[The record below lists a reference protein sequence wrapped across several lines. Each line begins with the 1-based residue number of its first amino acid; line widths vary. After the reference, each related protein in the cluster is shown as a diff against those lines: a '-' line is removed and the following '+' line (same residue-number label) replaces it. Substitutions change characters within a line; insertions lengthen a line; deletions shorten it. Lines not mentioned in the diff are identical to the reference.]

1 MAQSN
6 SSWKV
11 GSWTTPTT
19 TVTTTPVPSEVSP
32 ESRSQISDSIT
43 GQFASFIQDSFP
55 TFIEFVKAYYQSQ
68 ELKGYCLDIINN
80 WADYYNLD
88 NYGNLVTETTTI
100 STVTT
105 SSTTVDVTSTR
116 DFPSEGLILIDDEI
130 IYYQSKGATLFNT
143 CSRGF
148 DAVKAIGEAGDFIF
162 SSTTPTEHVLG
173 SKVVNLNNL
182 FPLFML
188 GQFKELLLSTYP
200 KNFYSGLTEST
211 VIKRIKDFYASKGS
225 TRSFQFVLRTIFG
238 VESEVSYPR
247 DRIFKPSDAYYTS
260 REVIR
265 CVAITGD
272 PTELVGEVLYQE
284 ADANDPSINA
294 ARIYVKGVVE
304 VFTQTGSIFEV
315 DVDTNNALGT
325 FVTPYKSILA
335 ADLTGSLS
343 DDIITVDSTLGWPEK
358 NGRFRIE
365 DEIISYT
372 DKTVNQFLGCNRAR
386 ESTLNVAHDAG
397 QEVFAA
403 YKIYGK
409 SNVDGS
415 EIQLKVYGGTRG
427 VNISKG
433 GKYYLPQSKVT
444 TPLAPGFDSLD
455 PIWSSFVY
463 NVRRALRG
471 VTATLGTPDPNGAVR
486 VTVTTKEKHQLR
498 RDDKVRILNAEE
510 DIYNNQHDV
519 IGIVDNYIFE
529 FVLSSTPAAPILAGK
544 EFFIAREFA
553 YGSSDYS
560 YNAIVSKFIAD
571 TSNTYKSST
580 DCIVASTGIPSHK
593 IGPFAAAD
601 IDPGNQRYLKRIPL
615 QTSTK
620 STKTPTPIG
629 QVGIGANGV
638 PLFSYKGS
646 TTRKY
651 GGLKSIT
658 KNSGGDGYDIQN
670 PPTVEF
676 EPDYKLATNYASGI
690 VVKWGGKRYQSK
702 NVGQSS
708 NTLYP
713 THTSGNVTL
722 GTIEWTYLGLAAS
735 ATAEVDGRVIS
746 INVTNGGGG
755 YTSEPSVSIS
765 GGGASSSTQA
775 TAVAQIT
782 EGKVTGI
789 TVTNSGSGY
798 TQAAGL
804 PTIIITGG
812 NGAGATAT
820 AVVRGPLKD
829 ITITAAGSQYTYE
842 PVIKLI
848 SGSGAVAY
856 PSILNGKIESAIVT
870 FGGSGYFGAPDVVIT
885 GDGVGATAFAQVDL
899 SQNIVTGIVVTN
911 KGIGYTVGNTNISI
925 VYPGTGASFTTKL
938 TELTFNE
945 SATATE
951 VGQVSFN
958 ARKVTDQSSGAVME
972 GENSGI
978 YGGEYGYLY
987 NPKNLRYYLADNIE
1001 PDTDPNNPP
1010 WKELNPT
1017 KHSPIIGWAY
1027 DGHPIYGPYGYEDPE
1042 NQNPYNA
1049 YSQPGTSYRLKTSR
1063 DALLS
1068 GLADPMGTFIEDY
1081 EYVEGLGGLDQY
1093 NGRFCVTPEF
1103 PDGVY
1108 AYFCTIDGISGN
1120 PKFPYFVGPNF
1131 YSEADEVNWDGN
1143 GLQKNFTE
1151 DSIRYKAP
1159 YIGTDNITTKRK
1171 QLDNK
1176 VDFVLA
1182 LEDTTTLITLETGE
1196 ILQYVEDGIG
1206 YFSYYPVIRGGIAES
1221 LTVSSTNQY
1230 SSANIDQYL
1239 VEGGGTG
1246 YKVNDRLLFDNSTS
1260 GGEGVSAAI
1269 SAVTGTT
1276 VSSLNYAVDD
1286 DDVVTATLTTS
1297 DKHYLV
1303 GDDQLTITIADN
1315 SSTRSLNTKIIN
1327 NKYHFEYF
1335 DLVSMKLIGP
1345 WTNSTA
1351 YAKNDLVYVANRVYK
1366 AAAAGTSDSGAGNAP
1381 THLSGTASD
1390 GTLSWTYVRT
1400 RTDGNLVQGGWSSI
1414 TGGSGY
1420 ENGTYTDVPLTTN
1433 NSGRNAK
1440 ATIVISGG
1448 AITTVTITE
1457 FGTAYNVGDTIS
1469 ASDQNLGNGGGSSFS
1484 ITLTETLREAVCHT
1498 SLAHQVAIGDTVNIS
1513 GVSPSTYD
1521 KTDYEVIR
1529 TETLRRF
1536 TVKRNHGSTAAA
1548 TVTSADVYVQE
1559 PKLELIDGH
1568 SYTFDTSDAS
1578 NVGKTL
1584 AFTLDPANTDIFTYK
1599 NISAE
1604 TSNAQTGQQ
1613 TSITILMTDLPGI
1626 FYYFDIQGTIAGS
1639 YLTVMNEPL
1648 SGTNIVKDVT
1658 DLNFTYI
1665 VGKEPESGYTSGINY
1680 VTTSIYPT
1688 GGIGK
1693 ISIGDSGRNYS
1704 SLPKL
1709 TGSTRSGSGATAVA
1723 TISGSVSGVTIANMG
1738 SGYNPAGAPVAYV
1751 TLPDFVDL
1759 TLTEV
1764 LGSGSFAKDEIV
1776 ISEPVLGAQTA
1787 RGKVINWDPTTS
1799 ILRIQPLRNN
1809 LKDGAGNFSAAT
1821 RGWIMYTPWAS
1832 NNARGKVYSSDAEA
1846 KVTTVGGIH
1855 ANVQAVIPSSGP
1867 NVGKLESVS
1876 IIAAGS
1882 NYRAAPTI
1890 DLDDPTYGLVN
1901 TVSITTQSSTNYT
1914 TGTYTGVAQKSVA
1927 PTGGTNVEFT
1937 VIVNGAGTI
1946 ESITVTDGG
1955 STYALGDVITIS
1967 GASMGGTDVT
1977 HDATVTVDK
1986 LTHLDPA
1993 ITNCV
1998 LNASIDAITVTN
2010 TGSGYLSA
2018 PNVDVSGG
2026 SGINAKFNSSI
2037 VNEGVSS
2044 INIEDGGTLYQ
2055 NAPVVNITQKTGKG
2069 ASLLLKSSDLGKILK
2084 IGGDNITF
2092 NYSHDRTLKPELNTT
2107 YNLQLT
2113 RTQVIDYLD
2122 VTNGGQNFVSQPTIV
2137 LTGGS
2142 GSLYQLEAIVENE
2155 VIQSVEVRNG
2165 GRGFLSAPVVNA
2177 RVTHN
2182 WVALMSNSTL
2192 NFPYNTK
2199 MPTGTAVTLNEVVG
2213 TFPAPLAINTTYYVV
2228 AANGSNGL
2236 ANNQVKL
2243 ATSEANAIAN
2253 TPTTITFTSAPVG
2266 DANGLTTFTLDTTDL
2281 GDVITAY
2288 MRPATFL
2295 VGERVYQG
2303 ASTASY
2309 TAFGYVKNWDPAG
2322 RVVSVE
2328 ISEGEFK
2335 VGEPIFG
2342 EESSSFGSIHAF
2354 DRADAVFEVSPISIS
2369 SSQWE
2374 RTTGFLDINE
2384 QRLYDSNRF
2393 QEFSYEISSPINIR
2407 DWKNPLKFAAHP
2419 AGFKVVGTQ
2428 ILSQASKKSYRGK
2441 PTLDLLT
2448 TSSTDWWVPGSNSIS
2463 ATFNGLTYVTP
2474 KPSAKNTGKLAT
2486 INNFALGKPDYTAAV
2501 PTEVQ
2506 IFGRQLLDIQKI
2518 LTCVSYKVDDITSR
2532 DISFDGASSS
2542 VVDLSNNRITL
2553 TNHGLVENQ
2562 TVTFRGDIGG
2572 LTTGTVYYVDV
2583 IDANTISLKSSL
2595 GGSTVV
2601 LSSLS
2606 VGTHTFVS
2614 CNTDGIVANNGSFF
2628 NPTNVVYTP
2637 ADGNL
2642 VIHSAGH
2649 GLNTNNKISIADDAL
2664 TLTCLMDNNA
2674 TNHTYPRSTD
2684 PIGHGGKILDITATT
2699 NDTFTVNVG
2708 STAAINK
2715 FTVGIDGVNTQF
2727 TTRVDNTLITTK
2739 ISKTSVKSQFLVII
2753 DGIVQNPNNYTFAS
2767 DVITFSTAP
2776 KVGSSALVMYY
2787 DRASYTSSFQ
2797 LDQIG
2802 DELKTLDTGM
2812 SGSAAHTYVGGTAT
2826 NAVTVVSDSN
2836 TQKNVTNAT
2845 YTPATGLLELTIGS
2859 HSYTTS
2865 DTIQIADSSL
2875 KFTCAADNHAST
2887 HAYPRPSDEAF
2898 GATLAITAETATT
2911 ITVQV
2916 NTNLSPVRDTSDG
2929 LTAGT
2934 GYADGTYANIPL
2946 FNKIGTGVGATG
2958 DIVVV
2963 DGGVKNVVLNN
2974 PGNGYTDNDIL
2985 GISPIGKPLTNSYVP
3000 STASY
3005 TPSTGV
3011 LELTV
3016 GEHTLTAPT
3025 TTTVT
3030 DADYNPTTGI
3040 MTVTVVAHGLKAG
3053 DQVKFADGS
3062 LKLSC
3067 AFGGASG
3074 TAAQKD
3080 YPRNTDYASDR
3091 WLEVSNIT
3099 TNTFDVTVLDTI
3111 PSTNTDAHS
3120 FVSAVASGLS
3130 IATSTVKFSNNS
3142 LNFTCTQ
3149 GGGVHSYPRSSDP
3162 ISGKNVPVDAISST
3176 TFTVNALNGTAA
3188 TNTTTHT
3195 FDSLATY
3202 QYQPSY
3208 CDYDATTGIMEV
3220 WATAHGLSNGDF
3232 VQFAADGLTFK
3243 CSRDGYATNH
3253 TYPRSTD
3260 PAAGN
3265 WLNVFE
3271 VSTNNFKVNIGQAV
3285 EKAMT
3290 PTSATFNA
3298 STGALSMSVE
3308 NHGLTAATSHT
3319 ATGASFNTTTGIV
3332 TIEVNN
3338 HGFKAGDKVKLKDGA
3353 ITFSCT
3359 HGSGGQTAYPRST
3372 DPISGKWITIR
3383 AVNPDT
3389 FDIQCLD
3396 DTPCTNTTT
3405 HTFVSGLADG
3415 ILYATSFVSIDDDA
3429 LTFTCSMDDDFSRHS
3444 YPAAGDR
3451 SSKAVIG
3458 VESVTSDTFTVDV
3471 GASPEVAFTPTA
3483 ATYTATTGDLQLTIG
3498 SHSLEV
3504 GNSINIDV
3512 NSLMFRCDMENDGT
3526 LASGNL
3532 TSLGA
3537 TLHNY
3542 PRVTDPAAKTNQYI
3556 TATTG
3561 TTITVNVGTSPIVNY
3576 QPTGAALNLAN
3587 GDLDLTVGGHKFRG
3601 YDTFTPTDI
3610 AYDPATGVATLTI
3623 KGHTINK
3630 GDYVQIAKESLTF
3643 TCTAGAGNH
3652 SYPRVTDP
3660 AYRSWL
3666 QVLAVTNDTIQL
3678 NFYVAT
3684 GATGQ
3689 AHTFVSASDNCV
3701 QRKGD
3706 TIKLAD
3712 GGIVMSC
3719 DNGGVSNQ
3727 SYPRTDTISYTPTDA
3742 DYDPATGIMTVT
3754 HGGGAAAFVNGDQ
3767 VKFDDSAIV
3776 FTCTQGGGTH
3786 AYPRATDPA
3795 SGRWL
3800 TIWDADDTTFKVQVL
3815 DSIPSTN
3822 VTVHTFDSAVSNGL
3836 KKKKDWAYDRPIPI
3850 KSVGYTSHAV
3860 TAAVYVPSTG
3870 VLTSTVAGHG
3880 FSNGDY
3886 VKVNQGALKFTC
3898 NKDSN
3903 ATVKSY
3909 PTLEDP
3915 NYDEWM
3921 LVSNVTTDTFDINV
3935 GVAGPNGQHAHTF
3948 VPEGKLTP
3956 TVAAYD
3962 PLTGVFTITINNHG
3976 FIAGDEIKID
3986 DDTFRFTCNED
3997 FHTSFHNY
4005 PRSTDPISGQW
4016 VKIYN
4021 VTTNTF
4027 DIQVLNSVPS
4037 TNTTA
4042 HTFISAVSNS
4052 ITRATVK
4059 KQTGVITINTNNRDS
4074 AITHQYAHSFVS
4086 AGATAVIAGGN
4097 YTHTFI
4103 QATTNAIKSGG
4114 DHTHTFV
4121 NATPGSVKTGFA
4133 HQFVS
4138 ASANSVTRS
4147 LVQSGG
4153 YEYDKLADAG
4163 RLIRENLDFIATTA
4177 YGRMMATNSTF
4188 VVPSFVKCIR
4198 DTKLITEAV
4207 ANNIE
4212 FGGNDATYDAAKYYV
4227 GTVHLQGEEDQTV
4240 LVFNHARDIAR
4251 EVMRN
4256 ISVTTNHYTEGAQY
4270 KDLTITNDSGNAT
4283 YDTNDCT
4290 DVASAITTL
4299 TAIVTQAVGTTSGG
4313 AGNLTGI
4320 TRTSSSNPEFQVEV
4334 GTVAFDGTDKI
4345 FSAKVAGSNYALPA
4359 SDNFLI
4365 FLNSILQIKGSTEAY
4380 TYTGSTIS
4388 FTEAPTSGMDFYGF
4402 YFGKL
4407 QLLDTIAPFFDN
4419 ARKTFVMTL
4428 NSEPFSLQSDNSSVE
4443 PANNVMIFLNGV
4455 FQEPGVAYQ
4464 LNGSIIE
4471 FFEAP
4476 RAGSTCS
4483 LYIYVGSAEDIFI
4496 SNTFN
4501 SLDPNDRVMVKSEG
4515 EDRLLATVS
4524 SATSVDTYEYTGLR
4538 PTVANF
4544 ECTINNGKVDTVS
4557 ILDGGSNYEVPPILY
4572 FQGGSGTGASAE
4584 TVVQSGSGTVTS
4596 IVNLNGGAGYLTPP
4610 TVFAVHPVHIER
4622 KSRDRIISNTL
4633 ALANTYLASSISA
4646 VDTTLTCKNIY
4657 FDVSQNIGFPD
4668 EGEVLIPYY
4677 NPATDSSG
4685 NVIGWTCE
4693 RILYG
4698 SKNTSANTLTVAT
4711 GGRGYGGTTAFAISI
4726 QTGTYSSS
4734 GTVSTITTSAA
4745 HNLTTGMSIYLD
4757 HTSGDGFDGAYKV
4770 TVTAVDTFTVEYPF
4784 SRTTSG
4790 NVSLLPEVRLRSL

>member
-19 TVTTTPVPSEVSP
+19 TVSAPPVPSEVSP
-32 ESRSQISDSIT
+32 ESRSKLSDSIT
-43 GQFASFIQDSFP
+43 GQFASFIQESYP
-55 TFIEFVKAYYQSQ
+55 TFIEFVRAYYKSQ
-68 ELKGYCLDIINN
+68 ELKGYCFDIINN

-100 STVTT
+100 STVSS

-116 DFPSEGLILIDDEI
+116 DFPDEGLILIDDEI
-130 IYYQSKGATLFNT
+130 IYYRSKGATLFNS
-143 CSRGF
+143 CARGF
-148 DAVKAIGEAGDFIF
+148 DATKSLGQVGEYVFANTEPAEHAIG
-162 SSTTPTEHVLG
+162 ST
-173 SKVVNLNNL
+173 VVNLNNL

-200 KNFYSGLTEST
+200 KNFYSGITEST
-211 VIKRIKDFYASKGS
+211 VIKRIKDFYSSKGS

-238 VESEVSYPR
+238 VDSEVSYPR

-265 CVAITGD
+265 CVPVKGD
-272 PTELVGEVLYQE
+272 PSALVGQVLYQE
-284 ADANDPSINA
+284 ADTTDPNISA

-304 VFTQTGSIFEV
+304 VYTQTGTIYEI
-315 DVDTNNALGT
+315 DVDTNNSLGS
-325 FVTPYKSILA
+325 FVTPYKTVLA
-335 ADLTGSLS
+335 ADLSNSL
-343 DDIITVDSTLGWPEK
+343 DAKTVTVDSTLGWPET
-358 NGRFRIE
+358 NGRIRIE
-365 DEIISYT
+365 DELITYA
-372 DKTVNQFLGCNRAR
+372 DKTVNQFLNCTRAR
-386 ESTLNVAHDAG
+386 ENTANVAHDAG

-403 YKIYGK
+403 YKIYGY
-409 SNVDGS
+409 SNVDNS

-427 VNISKG
+427 VTLSDG

-455 PIWSSFVY
+455 PIWDSFLY

-471 VTATLGTPDPNGAVR
+471 ITATLGTPDANGNTR
-486 VTVTTKEKHQLR
+486 VTVTTKEKHKLR
-498 RDDKVRILNAEE
+498 RDDKVRILNAAE

-519 IGIVDNYIFE
+519 VGIVDEYIFE
-529 FVLSSTPAAPILAGK
+529 FILPSSPAAPIVAGK
-544 EFFIAREFA
+544 EFYIAREFA
-553 YGSSDYS
+553 YGTSVYPSI
-560 YNAIVSKFIAD
+560 NNIISKYTAD
-571 TSNTYKSST
+571 VSNTYKSST
-580 DCIVASTGIPSHK
+580 DVIVASTGIPSHP
-593 IGPFAAAD
+593 IGPFATSD
-601 IDPGNQRYLKRIPL
+601 LDPGNQRYLKRIPAK
-615 QTSTK
+615 TSTK
-620 STKTPTPIG
+620 STKTATPIG
-629 QVGIGANGV
+629 QVGIASNGV
-638 PLFSYKGS
+638 PLFSYKGRV
-646 TTRKY
+646 TKKF

-670 PPTVEF
+670 PPTVQF
-676 EPDYKLATNYASGI
+676 EPDYKLATTYASGVI
-690 VVKWGGKRYQSK
+690 VKNAGKRYQSK
-702 NVGQSS
+702 NAGQSS
-708 NTLYP
+708 NSLYP
-713 THTSGNVTL
+713 THTSGDVTI
-722 GTIEWTYLGLAAS
+722 GTIEWTYLGTAAS
-735 ATAEVDGRVIS
+735 ATAEVDGRVIA
-746 INVTNGGGG
+746 INVTNGGGS

-782 EGKVTGI
+782 DGRVTGI
-789 TVTNSGSGY
+789 TVTGSGSGY

-804 PTIIITGG
+804 PTITITGG

-829 ITITAAGSQYTYE
+829 ISIVSPGSQYTYE
-842 PVIKLI
+842 PIITLI

-856 PSILNGKIESAIVT
+856 PSILNGKIESIIVT
-870 FGGSGYFGAPDVVIT
+870 FGGSGYYGAPDVVIT
-885 GDGVGATAFAQVDL
+885 GDGVGATAYAQVDL
-899 SQNIVTGIVVTN
+899 SSNIVTGIVVTN
-911 KGIGYTVGNTNISI
+911 KGIGYTVGNTSISI

-938 TELTFNE
+938 TELTYNE

-951 VGQVSFN
+951 VGQPSFN
-958 ARKVTDQSSGAVME
+958 ARKVTDAAGGGVMS
-972 GENSGI
+972 GENNGI

-987 NPKNLRYYLADNIE
+987 NPKKLRYYLADNLS
-1001 PDTDPNNPP
+1001 DTFQ
-1010 WKELNPT
+1010 ELTPT

-1042 NQNPYNA
+1042 NQNPYNS
-1049 YSQPGTSYRLKTSR
+1049 YKQPGTSYRLKTTR

-1068 GLADPMGTFIEDY
+1068 GLSDPLGTFIEDY

-1108 AYFCTIDGISGN
+1108 AYFCTIDGVSGN
-1120 PKFPYFVGPNF
+1120 PKFPYFIGPNF

-1151 DSIRYKAP
+1151 DATRYKAP
-1159 YIGTDNITTKRK
+1159 YIGTDNITAKRK

-1176 VDFVLA
+1176 IDFVLA

-1196 ILQYVEDGIG
+1196 VLQYIEDGIG
-1206 YFSYYPVIRGGIAES
+1206 YFSYYPVIRGGTAES
-1221 LTVSSTNQY
+1221 LTVTSTNRY
-1230 SSANIDQYL
+1230 SSAGIDEYL
-1239 VEGGGTG
+1239 VEGGGSG
-1246 YKVNDRLLFDNSTS
+1246 YKVNDRLVFDNSTS
-1260 GGEGVSAAI
+1260 EGDGVSATV
-1269 SAVTGTT
+1269 SSVSGTT
-1276 VSSLNYAVDD
+1276 VSSLNYAVDE
-1286 DDVVTATLTTS
+1286 DDVITATLTTAN
-1297 DKHYLV
+1297 KHYLV
-1303 GDDQLTITIADN
+1303 GGDQITVAISDN
-1315 SSTRSLNTKIIN
+1315 SATRSLKSKIISS
-1327 NKYHFEYF
+1327 KYHFEYF
-1335 DLVSMKLIGP
+1335 DLVSMKLLGP

-1366 AAAAGTSDSGAGNAP
+1366 ATIAGTSDSNAGNAP
-1381 THLSGTASD
+1381 THLTGTASD
-1390 GTLSWTYVRT
+1390 GTMSWTYVRT

-1420 ENGTYTDVPLTTN
+1420 QNGTYNDVPLSTN
-1433 NSGRNAK
+1433 NSGRDGK

-1448 AITTVTITE
+1448 AITTVTITD
-1457 FGTAYNVGDTIS
+1457 FGTSYNVGDTIS
-1469 ASDQNLGNGGGSSFS
+1469 ATDQNLGNGGGSSFS
-1484 ITLTETLREAVCHT
+1484 ITLTETEREAVCHT
-1498 SLAHQVAIGDTVNIS
+1498 NLAHQVAIGDIVNIS
-1513 GVSPSTYD
+1513 GVSPSAYD

-1548 TVTSADVYVQE
+1548 TITSADVYVQE

-1599 NISAE
+1599 NVIAE
-1604 TSNAQTGQQ
+1604 TINAQTGQQ
-1613 TSITILMTDLPGI
+1613 TSLTIKMADLPGI
-1626 FYYFDIQGTIAGS
+1626 FYYFDIQGSIAGS
-1639 YLTVMNEPL
+1639 YLTIMNEPL
-1648 SGTNIVKDVT
+1648 SGTNIVKDIT

-1665 VGKEPESGYTSGINY
+1665 CSKEPESGYSTGITYN
-1680 VTTSIYPT
+1680 TNSIYPD
-1688 GGIGK
+1688 GGIGT
-1693 ISIGDSGRNYS
+1693 IQIGDSGRNYQ

-1709 TGSTRSGSGATAVA
+1709 TGSTRSGSGATALA
-1723 TISGSVSGVTIANMG
+1723 TISGSLSGVTVDNMG
-1738 SGYNPAGAPVAYV
+1738 SGYNPASLPTGVV
-1751 TLPDFVDL
+1751 TLPDFIDL

-1764 LGSGSFAKDEIV
+1764 LGSGSFVKDEVV
-1776 ISEPVLGAQTA
+1776 ISELVLGNQTA
-1787 RGKVINWDPTTS
+1787 RGKVINWDPLTS
-1799 ILRIQPLRNN
+1799 TLRIQPLQNSRS
-1809 LKDGAGNFSAAT
+1809 GAANKGY
-1821 RGWIMYTPWAS
+1821 IMWTTFAS
-1832 NNARGKVYSSDAEA
+1832 NNARGKVYSSDAEG
-1846 KVTTVGGIH
+1846 KITNVDGIH
-1855 ANVQAVIPSSGP
+1855 AAVTCSVPSSGP
-1867 NVGKLESVS
+1867 NVGKLEIVN

-1882 NYRAAPTI
+1882 NYRSAPDVI
-1890 DLDDPTYGLVN
+1890 LDDPAFGIVN
-1901 TVSITTQSSTNYT
+1901 EISITTQSSTNYT
-1914 TGTYTGVAQKSVA
+1914 TQTYTNVAQKSVA
-1927 PTGGTNVEFT
+1927 PTGGTNVKFT
-1937 VIVNGAGTI
+1937 VVVNGAGTI
-1946 ESITVTDGG
+1946 ESVTVTDGG
-1955 STYALGDVITIS
+1955 STYGLGDVITIS
-1967 GASMGGTDVT
+1967 GASMGGTDGT
-1977 HDATVTVDK
+1977 HDATVTVTK
-1986 LTHLDPA
+1986 LTHADPA
-1993 ITNCV
+1993 VTTCV
-1998 LNASIDAITVTN
+1998 LNASIDTITVTN
-2010 TGSGYLSA
+2010 TGSGYLSS
-2018 PNVDVSGG
+2018 PEVNVSGG

-2037 VNEGVSS
+2037 VNEGVSA
-2044 INIEDGGTLYQ
+2044 ITIENGGTLYQ

-2069 ASLLLKSSDLGKILK
+2069 ASVLLKSSDLGKILK

-2122 VTNGGQNFVSQPTIV
+2122 VTNGGSNFVSIPEIV

-2142 GSLYQLEAIVENE
+2142 GSLYQLQAIVQNE
-2155 VIQSVEVRNG
+2155 VIQSVEVLSG
-2165 GRGFLSAPVVNA
+2165 GRGFLSAPAVSA
-2177 RVTHN
+2177 KVTHN

-2199 MPTGTAVTLNEVVG
+2199 IPTGTAVTLNEVVG
-2213 TFPAPLAINTTYYVV
+2213 TFPGPLAINTTYYAV

-2236 ANNQVKL
+2236 ANNQIKL

-2253 TPTTITFTSAPVG
+2253 SPTTITFTSAPVG
-2266 DANGLTTFTLDTTDL
+2266 DGNGLTTFTLSTTDL
-2281 GDVITAY
+2281 GDTITAY
-2288 MRPATFL
+2288 MKPATFL

-2309 TAFGYVKNWDPAG
+2309 TAYGYVKNWDPSG
-2322 RVVSVE
+2322 RVVSIEVV
-2328 ISEGEFK
+2328 EGEFK
-2335 VGEPIFG
+2335 VGEPVFG
-2342 EESSSFGSIHAF
+2342 EESSSFGQIHAF
-2354 DRADAVFEVSPISIS
+2354 DRADAVFEVSPISVS
-2369 SSQWE
+2369 SSNWE
-2374 RTTGFLDINE
+2374 RTTGFLDLNE
-2384 QRLYDSNRF
+2384 QRIYDSNRF
-2393 QEFSYEISSPINIR
+2393 QEFSYEISSPINIQ

-2428 ILSQASKKSYRGK
+2428 VILESAAKVYRAK
-2441 PTLDLLT
+2441 PTVNLLT
-2448 TSSTDWWVPGSNSIS
+2448 TSSTDWWVPGSNTLNS
-2463 ATFNGLTYVTP
+2463 TFNGLTYVTP

-2486 INNFALGKPDYTAAV
+2486 IKNFALGKPDYTAAV

-2518 LTCVSYKVDDITSR
+2518 LSCISYKLDDVTTR
-2532 DISFDGASSS
+2532 DISFDGSSSS
-2542 VVDLSNNRITL
+2542 VVDLANNRITL
-2553 TNHGLVENQ
+2553 TGHGLVENQ
-2562 TVTFRGDIGG
+2562 TVTFKGDIGG
-2572 LTTGTVYYVDV
+2572 LTTGSVYYVDV
-2583 IDANTISLKSSL
+2583 VDANTISLKPSL

-2614 CNTDGIVANNGSFF
+2614 GVADAISDGTTTYTAASG
-2628 NPTNVVYTP
+2628 TTYTP
-2637 ADGNL
+2637 STGLL
-2642 VIHSAGH
+2642 VLEIGSHS
-2649 GLNTNNKISIADDAL
+2649 LTTSNTVSIAEGGI
-2664 TLTCLMDNNA
+2664 TLTCVMDNNA
-2674 TNHTYPRSTD
+2674 TEHKYPRSTD
-2684 PIGHGGKILDITATT
+2684 PYANKQIAIAAVTSTTITL
-2699 NDTFTVNVG
+2699 NVG
-2708 STAAINK
+2708 STAAINR

-2727 TTRVDNTLITTK
+2727 STRVDNVSVSTK
-2739 ISKTSVKSQFLVII
+2739 IGKTSVKSQFLVII

-2767 DVITFSTAP
+2767 DVLTFSTAP
-2776 KVGSSALVMYY
+2776 KLGSSALVMYY
-2787 DRASYTSSFQ
+2787 DRSSYTSSFQ

-2802 DELKTLDTGM
+2802 DEIKTLDTGM
-2812 SGSAAHTYVGGTAT
+2812 SGSAAHTYVGGTVS
-2826 NAVTVVSDSN
+2826 NAVTVVTDSN
-2836 TQKNVTNAT
+2836 TQKNVTNAA

-2865 DTIQIADSSL
+2865 DSIQIADSSL

-2898 GATLAITAETATT
+2898 GATLVITAETATT

-2916 NTNLSPVRDTSDG
+2916 NTNLSPVRDTPDG

-2934 GYADGTYANIPL
+2934 GYADGTYTNVPL
-2946 FNKIGTGVGATG
+2946 FNKIGTGIGATG
-2958 DIVVV
+2958 DILVV
-2963 DGGVKNVVLNN
+2963 DGGVKNVILNN

-3000 STASY
+3000 SAAAY

-3016 GEHTLTAPT
+3016 GAHTLTAPT
-3025 TTTVT
+3025 TATVT
-3030 DADYNPTTGI
+3030 DADYNPTTGV
-3040 MTVTVVAHGLKAG
+3040 MKVTVVAHGLKAG

-3074 TAAQKD
+3074 SAAQKD
-3080 YPRNTDYASDR
+3080 YPRSTDYASDR

-3142 LNFTCTQ
+3142 LNFTCTH
-3149 GGGVHSYPRSSDP
+3149 GGGVHSYPRSTDP
-3162 ISGKNVPVDAISST
+3162 IAGKDVPVDAISST

-3208 CDYDATTGIMEV
+3208 CDYDATTGVMEV

-3232 VQFAADGLTFK
+3232 VQFATDGLTFK

-3290 PTSATFNA
+3290 PTTAAFTAT
-3298 STGALSMSVE
+3298 TGALSMTVE

-3332 TIEVNN
+3332 TITVTD

-3353 ITFSCT
+3353 ITMSCT
-3359 HGSGGQTAYPRST
+3359 HGSGGNGAYPRST

-3383 AVNPDT
+3383 AVTTDT
-3389 FDIQCLD
+3389 FDIQCLN

-3405 HTFVSGLADG
+3405 HTWVSGMTDG

-3451 SSKAVIG
+3451 SSKAVLG

-3512 NSLMFRCDMENDGT
+3512 NSLMFRCHMENDGT
-3526 LASGNL
+3526 LASGDL
-3532 TSLGA
+3532 SSLGA
-3537 TLHNY
+3537 SIHNY
-3542 PRVTDPAAKTNQYI
+3542 PRATDPAAKTNQYI
-3556 TATTG
+3556 TATSA
-3561 TTITVNVGTSPIVNY
+3561 TTITVNVGPSPTVNY

-3587 GDLDLTVGGHKFRG
+3587 GDLDLTIGGHKFRG
-3601 YDTFTPTDI
+3601 YDTFTPTDV
-3610 AYDPATGVATLTI
+3610 AYNPATGVADLTI
-3623 KGHTINK
+3623 KGHTLHK
-3630 GDYVQIAKESLTF
+3630 GDFVQIAKESLTF

-3678 NFYVAT
+3678 NFNVAT

-3689 AHTFVSASDNCV
+3689 AHTFVSAADNCV
-3701 QRKGD
+3701 QKKGD
-3706 TIKLAD
+3706 TIKLTD
-3712 GGIVMSC
+3712 SSIVMSC

-3727 SYPRTDTISYTPTDA
+3727 SYPRTTTTSYTPTDA
-3742 DYDPATGIMTVT
+3742 DYDTGTGVITIT
-3754 HGGGAAAFVNGDQ
+3754 HGGGAGAFVNGDQ
-3767 VKFDDSAIV
+3767 VKFDDSALV
-3776 FTCTQGGGTH
+3776 FTCTHGGGTH
-3786 AYPRATDPA
+3786 AYPRPSDPA

-3800 TIWDADDTTFKVQVL
+3800 TIWDANSTTFKVQVL

-3822 VTVHTFDSAVSNGL
+3822 VTAHSFQSAVSNSM

-3850 KSVGYTSHAV
+3850 KSVGYASHAV
-3860 TAAVYVPSTG
+3860 TNAVYVPSTG
-3870 VLTSTVAGHG
+3870 VLTATVAGHG
-3880 FSNGDY
+3880 FANGDY

-3903 ATVKSY
+3903 TLVKSY
-3909 PTLEDP
+3909 PSLEDP

-3935 GVAGPNGQHAHTF
+3935 GAAGPNGQHTHTF

-3956 TVAAYD
+3956 IDAAYD

-3976 FIAGDEIKID
+3976 FVAGDEIKID
-3986 DDTFRFTCNED
+3986 DDAFRFTCNED
-3997 FHTSFHNY
+3997 FHTSYHNY

-4016 VKIYN
+4016 VKVYN

-4052 ITRATVK
+4052 ITRAAIK

-4086 AGATAVIAGGN
+4086 AGATAIIAGGN

-4103 QATTNAIKSGG
+4103 QATSNAIRSGG
-4114 DHTHTFV
+4114 NHTHTFV
-4121 NATPGSVKTGFA
+4121 NAKPGSVKTGFA

-4153 YEYDKLADAG
+4153 YKYDKLADAG
-4163 RLIRENLDFIATTA
+4163 RLIRDNLDFIATTA

-4188 VVPSFVKCIR
+4188 IVPNFFKCIR
-4198 DTKLITEAV
+4198 DTKLITEAIADNV
-4207 ANNIE
+4207 E
-4212 FGGNDATYDAAKYYV
+4212 FGGNDATYDAAAYYV

-4256 ISVTTNHYTEGAQY
+4256 ITVSTNSYTEGAQY
-4270 KDLTITNDSGNAT
+4270 KDLTITNDSGDTT
-4283 YDTNDCT
+4283 YTTADCT

-4320 TRTSSSNPEFQVEV
+4320 TRTPSESPEFQVEV

-4365 FLNSILQIKGSTEAY
+4365 FLNSILQVKGSTEAY
-4380 TYTGSTIS
+4380 TYTGSTIT

-4407 QLLDTIAPFFDN
+4407 QLLDTLAPYFDN
-4419 ARKTFVMTL
+4419 SKKTFTMKL
-4428 NSEPFSLQSDNSSVE
+4428 QNEPFSLQSDNTAVE
-4443 PANNVMIFLNGV
+4443 PSNNIMIFLNGV

-4483 LYIYVGSAEDIFI
+4483 LYIYTGSAEDVFT

-4501 SLDPNDRVMVKSEG
+4501 SIDPNDRVMVESEG
-4515 EDRLLATVS
+4515 QDRLLATVS
-4524 SATSVDTYEYTGLR
+4524 SATSIDTYEFTGLR
-4538 PTVANF
+4538 PTVATF
-4544 ECTINNGKVDTVS
+4544 DCTISNGKVDTVS
-4557 ILDGGSNYEVPPILY
+4557 ILNAGSNYEVPPILY
-4572 FQGGSGTGASAE
+4572 FQGGSGTGAMAE
-4584 TVVQSGSGTVTS
+4584 TTIESGSGKVLS
-4596 IVNLNGGAGYLTPP
+4596 IVNLKGGSGYITAP
-4610 TVFAVHPVHIER
+4610 TVFAVHPVHLER
-4622 KSRDRIISNTL
+4622 KSRNRIVSNTV
-4633 ALANTYLASSISA
+4633 ALGTTYLASSISA
-4646 VDTTLTCKNIY
+4646 VDTTITCKNIY

-4668 EGEVLIPYY
+4668 EGQILIPYW
-4677 NPATDSSG
+4677 NGTL
-4685 NVIGWTCE
+4685 WTVE

-4698 SKNTSANTLTVAT
+4698 AKNTVANTLTVAT
-4711 GGRGYGGTTAFAISI
+4711 GGRGYGGTTASAITI

-4734 GTVSTITTSAA
+4734 GTVCTVTTSGT
-4745 HNLTTGMSIYLD
+4745 HNLITGMSIYLD
-4757 HTSGDGFDGAYKV
+4757 HTSGDGFDGSYKV
-4770 TVTAVDTFTVEYPF
+4770 TVTASNTFTVEYPF
-4784 SRTTSG
+4784 SRSASG
-4790 NVSLLPEVRLRSL
+4790 NVSLLPQVRLRSL

>member
-32 ESRSQISDSIT
+32 ESRSQLSDSVT
-43 GQFASFIQDSFP
+43 GQFASFIQDSYP
-55 TFIEFVKAYYQSQ
+55 TFIEFVKAYYKSQ

-88 NYGNLVTETTTI
+88 NYGELVTETTTI
-100 STVTT
+100 STVTS

-116 DFPSEGLILIDDEI
+116 DFPDEGLLLIDDEI
-130 IYYQSKGATLFNT
+130 IYYQSKGATLFNG
-143 CSRGF
+143 CARGF
-148 DAVKAIGEAGDFIF
+148 DATTALGQVGEYVF
-162 SSTTPTEHVLG
+162 SNTEPAEHVLG
-173 SKVVNLNNL
+173 STVVNLNNL

-200 KNFYSGLTEST
+200 KNFYAGVTEST

-225 TRSFQFVLRTIFG
+225 TRSFQFVLRTLFG
-238 VESEVSYPR
+238 VDSEVSYPR

-265 CVAITGD
+265 CVAVTGD
-272 PTELVGEVLYQE
+272 PSALVGQVLYQE
-284 ADANDPSINA
+284 ADTTDSNIAA

-304 VFTQTGSIFEV
+304 VFTQTGSIFEI
-315 DVDTNNALGT
+315 DVDTNNSLGN
-325 FVTPYKSILA
+325 FVTPYKTTLA
-335 ADLTGSLS
+335 DDLAGALT
-343 DDIITVDSTLGWPEK
+343 DTTITVDSTLGWPET
-358 NGRFRIE
+358 NGRIRIE
-365 DEIISYT
+365 DEIITYT

-386 ESTLNVAHDAG
+386 ENSLNVAHDAG

-403 YKIYGK
+403 YKIYGT

-427 VNISKG
+427 VTLASG
-433 GKYYLPQSKVT
+433 GKYYLPDSKVT

-455 PIWSSFVY
+455 PIWDSFLY

-471 VTATLGTPDPNGAVR
+471 ITATLGAPDPGTGAVR
-486 VTVTTKEKHQLR
+486 VTVTTKEKHKLR
-498 RDDKVRILNAEE
+498 RDDKIRILNAAE
-510 DIYNNQHDV
+510 DIYNNEHDV
-519 IGIVDNYIFE
+519 VGIVDQYIFE
-529 FVLSSTPAAPILAGK
+529 FLLPSAPAAGITSTAGN
-544 EFFIAREFA
+544 EFYIAREFA
-553 YGSSDYS
+553 FGTSVYPSI
-560 YNAIVSKFIAD
+560 NLLISKYHAD
-571 TSNTYKSST
+571 TTNVYKSST
-580 DCIVASTGIPSHK
+580 DAVVASTGIPSHK
-593 IGPFAAAD
+593 VGPFASAD
-601 IDPGNQRYLKRIPL
+601 LDPGNQRYLKRIPL
-615 QTSTK
+615 TTSTK
-620 STKTPTPIG
+620 STKTATPIG
-629 QVGIGANGV
+629 QVGIAANGV

-646 TTRKY
+646 ATKKY

-676 EPDYKLATNYASGI
+676 EPDYKLAFTYASGI
-690 VVKWGGKRYQSK
+690 IVKHNGNRYQSI
-702 NVGQSS
+702 NAGTSS
-708 NTLYP
+708 SSVYP
-713 THTSGNVTL
+713 THTIGDATV
-722 GTIEWTYLGLAAS
+722 GTVEWTYLGTAAT
-735 ATAEVDGRVIS
+735 ATAEVDGRVIA
-746 INVTNGGGG
+746 INVVTSGAS

-765 GGGASSSTQA
+765 GGGAPSSTQA

-782 EGKVTGI
+782 DGRVTGI
-789 TVTNSGSGY
+789 TVTGSGSGY

-804 PTIIITGG
+804 PTITITGG
-812 NGAGATAT
+812 GGAGATAT

-829 ITITAAGSQYTYE
+829 ITISDTGSQYTYE
-842 PVIKLI
+842 PTIKLI
-848 SGSGAVAY
+848 SGSGAVGY
-856 PSILNGKIESAIVT
+856 PSILNGRIESAIVT
-870 FGGSGYFGAPDVVIT
+870 FGGSGYYGAPDVVIT
-885 GDGVGATAFAQVDL
+885 GDGVGATAYAQVDL
-899 SQNIVTGIVVTN
+899 SQNIVTGIVITN
-911 KGIGYTVGNTNISI
+911 KGIGYSVGNTSIDI

-938 TELTFNE
+938 TELTYNE

-951 VGQVSFN
+951 VGQPTFN
-958 ARKVTDQSSGAVME
+958 ARKVTDAAGGAVME

-987 NPKNLRYYLADNIE
+987 NPTNLRYYLADNIE
-1001 PDTDPNNPP
+1001 PDADPLNPP
-1010 WKELNPT
+1010 WKELTAT
-1017 KHSPIIGWAY
+1017 KHSPILGWAY
-1027 DGHPIYGPYGYEDPE
+1027 DGHPIYGPYGFEDPE
-1042 NQNPYNA
+1042 NQQPYNS
-1049 YSQPGTSYRLKTSR
+1049 YKQPGTSYRLKTTR

-1068 GLADPMGTFIEDY
+1068 GLSDPLGTFIEDY

-1093 NGRFCVTPEF
+1093 NGRYCVTPEF
-1103 PDGVY
+1103 PGGVY

-1131 YSEADEVNWDGN
+1131 YSEASEVNWDGN

-1151 DSIRYKAP
+1151 DATRYRAP

-1176 VDFVLA
+1176 IDFVLA

-1196 ILQYVEDGIG
+1196 VLQYVEDGIG
-1206 YFSYYPVIRGGIAES
+1206 YFSYYPVIRGGTAES

-1230 SSANIDQYL
+1230 SSAGIDQYL

-1246 YKVNDRLLFDNSTS
+1246 YQVNDRLIFDNTTA
-1260 GGEGVSAAI
+1260 GGDGI
-1269 SAVTGTT
+1269 SATVSSVVGSD
-1276 VSSLNYAVDD
+1276 VSSLNFAVDD
-1286 DDVVTATLTTS
+1286 DDVVTATLTS
-1297 DKHYLV
+1297 ASKHYLV
-1303 GDDQLTITIADN
+1303 GGDQLTIAISDN
-1315 SSTRSLNTKIIN
+1315 SYTRTLKSKIISS
-1327 NKYHFEYF
+1327 KYHFEYF
-1335 DLVSMKLIGP
+1335 DLVSMKLIAG
-1345 WTNSTA
+1345 WANSTA

-1381 THLSGTASD
+1381 THLSGTVSD
-1390 GTLSWTYVRT
+1390 GNLSWTYVRT

-1420 ENGTYTDVPLTTN
+1420 ANGTYNDVPLTTN
-1433 NSGRNAK
+1433 NSGRDGK
-1440 ATIVISGG
+1440 ATIVVAGG
-1448 AITTVTITE
+1448 AITTVTITS

-1469 ASDQNLGNGGGSSFS
+1469 ATDQNLGNGGGSSFS
-1484 ITLTETLREAVCHT
+1484 ITLTETLRESVCHT
-1498 SLAHQVAIGDTVNIS
+1498 NLAHQVAIGDTVNIS
-1513 GVSPSTYD
+1513 GVSPSAYN

-1536 TVKRNHGSTAAA
+1536 TVKRNHGATAAA
-1548 TVTSADVYVQE
+1548 TITSADVYIQE
-1559 PKLELIDGH
+1559 PKLELINGH
-1568 SYTFDTSDAS
+1568 SYVFDTSDSS
-1578 NVGKTL
+1578 NDGKTL
-1584 AFTLDPANTDIFTYK
+1584 AFTLDPSNTDIFTYK
-1599 NISAE
+1599 NVVE
-1604 TSNAQTGQQ
+1604 ELTNAQTGQQ
-1613 TSITILMTDLPGI
+1613 TSITIKMVDLPGI
-1626 FYYFDIQGTIAGS
+1626 FYYFDIQGNIAGS

-1648 SGTNIVKDVT
+1648 SGTNLVVTPT

-1665 VGKEPESGYTSGINY
+1665 CSKEPESGYTSGITYN
-1680 VTTSIYPT
+1680 TTSIYPE
-1688 GGIGK
+1688 GGIGT
-1693 ISIGDSGRNYS
+1693 ISIGDSGRNYK

-1709 TGSTRSGSGATAVA
+1709 TGSSRSGSGATAIA
-1723 TISGSVSGVTIANMG
+1723 TISGSLSGVTIDAMG
-1738 SGYNPAGAPVAYV
+1738 SGYNPASLPTGVV
-1751 TLPDFVDL
+1751 SLPDFIDL

-1764 LGSGSFAKDEIV
+1764 LGSGSFVKDEVI
-1776 ISEPVLGAQTA
+1776 ISEQVLGNQTA
-1787 RGKVINWDPTTS
+1787 RGKVISWDPLTS
-1799 ILRIQPLRNN
+1799 VLRIQPLHNSRS
-1809 LKDGAGNFSAAT
+1809 GAANKGYIMWTTYAA
-1821 RGWIMYTPWAS
+1821 
-1832 NNARGKVYSSDAEA
+1832 NNARGKVYSSDAEG
-1846 KVTTVGGIH
+1846 KITTVDGVH
-1855 ANVQAVIPSSGP
+1855 AAVTCSVPSSGP
-1867 NVGKLESVS
+1867 NVGKLEIVN
-1876 IIAAGS
+1876 IIAGGS
-1882 NYRAAPTI
+1882 NYRSAPTLI
-1890 DLDDPTYGLVN
+1890 LDDPAFGLVN
-1901 TVSITTQSSTNYT
+1901 TVSLTTQSSTNYT
-1914 TGTYTGVAQKSVA
+1914 TNTYTNVAQKSVA
-1927 PTGGTNVEFT
+1927 PTGGTDVKFT
-1937 VIVNGAGTI
+1937 VVVNGAGTI
-1946 ESITVTDGG
+1946 ESVAVTDGG
-1955 STYALGDVITIS
+1955 STYGLGDVITIS
-1967 GASMGGTDVT
+1967 GASMGGTDTT
-1977 HDATVTVDK
+1977 HDATVTITK

-1993 ITNCV
+1993 VTTCI
-1998 LNASIDAITVTN
+1998 LNASIDTITVTN

-2018 PNVDVSGG
+2018 PDVLVSGG

-2037 VNEGVSS
+2037 VNEGVTA
-2044 INIEDGGTLYQ
+2044 INIENGGTLYQ

-2069 ASLLLKSSDLGKILK
+2069 ASVLLKSSDLGKILK

-2122 VTNGGQNFVSQPTIV
+2122 VTNGGSNFVSIPEIV
-2137 LTGGS
+2137 LVGGS
-2142 GSLYQLEAIVENE
+2142 GSLYQLEAIVQNE
-2155 VIQSVEVRNG
+2155 VIQSVEVRSG
-2165 GRGFLSAPVVNA
+2165 GRGFLSAPTVQA
-2177 RVTHN
+2177 KVTHN
-2182 WVALMSNSTL
+2182 WVGLVSNSTL

-2199 MPTGTAVTLNEVVG
+2199 IPTGTAVTLNEVVG

-2228 AANGSNGL
+2228 AANGTNGL

-2253 TPTTITFTSAPVG
+2253 TPTTIVFTSAPVG
-2266 DANGLTTFTLDTTDL
+2266 DGNGLTTFTLSTTDL
-2281 GDVITAY
+2281 GDTITAY
-2288 MRPATFL
+2288 MKPATFL

-2309 TAFGYVKNWDPAG
+2309 TAYGYVRNWDPAG
-2322 RVVSVE
+2322 RVVSIE
-2328 ISEGEFK
+2328 IQEGEFK
-2335 VGEPIFG
+2335 VGEPVFG
-2342 EESSSFGSIHAF
+2342 EESSSFGQIHAF
-2354 DRADAVFEVSPISIS
+2354 ERASAVFEVSPISVS
-2369 SSQWE
+2369 SSKWE

-2393 QEFSYEISSPINIR
+2393 QEFSYEISSPINIS

-2428 ILSQASKKSYRGK
+2428 VLLESAAKVYRAKPYVNLS
-2441 PTLDLLT
+2441 T
-2448 TSSTDWWVPGSNSIS
+2448 TSTTDWWVSGSNSLNS
-2463 ATFNGLTYVTP
+2463 TFNGLTYVTP
-2474 KPSAKNTGKLAT
+2474 KPSAKNTGKMAT
-2486 INNFALGKPDYTAAV
+2486 INNFALGKPDYTASV

-2506 IFGRQLLDIQKI
+2506 IFGRQLVDVQKI
-2518 LTCVSYKVDDITSR
+2518 LSCISYKVDDITTR
-2532 DISFDGASSS
+2532 DISFDGSSS
-2542 VVDLSNNRITL
+2542 GVVDLANNRITL
-2553 TNHGLVENQ
+2553 TAHGLVENQ

-2572 LTTGTVYYVDV
+2572 LTTGTVYYVNV
-2583 IDANTISLKSSL
+2583 VDANTISLKPSL
-2595 GGSTVV
+2595 GGSTSV

-2614 CNTDGIVANNGSFF
+2614 CKADCIVADNLSFF

-2649 GLNTNNKISIADDAL
+2649 GLTTANKIAIADDAL
-2664 TLTCLMDNNA
+2664 TLTCVMDNNA

-2684 PIGHGGKILDITATT
+2684 PIGHGAKILDITATT

-2727 TTRVDNTLITTK
+2727 TTRVDNKTITTE
-2739 ISKTSVKSQFLVII
+2739 IGKTSVKSQFLVVI
-2753 DGIVQNPNNYTFAS
+2753 DGIVQNPNNYSFAS

-2776 KVGSSALVMYY
+2776 KSGSSALMMYY
-2787 DRASYTSSFQ
+2787 DRSSYTSSFQ

-2812 SGSAAHTYVGGTAT
+2812 SGSAAHTYVGGTVS

-2836 TQKNVTNAT
+2836 TQKNVTNAA

-2865 DTIQIADSSL
+2865 DTIQIANESL

-2887 HAYPRPSDEAF
+2887 HAYPRPSDEAY
-2898 GATLAITAETATT
+2898 GATLTISAETATT

-2916 NTNLSPVRDTSDG
+2916 NTNLSPLRNTPDG

-2934 GYADGTYANIPL
+2934 GYADGTYLDIPL

-2958 DIVVV
+2958 DIIVV
-2963 DGGVKNVVLNN
+2963 DGKVKNVVLGN
-2974 PGNGYTDNDIL
+2974 PGNGYTNDDIL

-3000 STASY
+3000 SAAAY

-3016 GEHTLTAPT
+3016 GSHTLTAPT

-3030 DADYNPTTGI
+3030 DAAYNPTTGI
-3040 MTVTVVAHGLKAG
+3040 MTVTVVAHGLKVG
-3053 DQVKFADGS
+3053 DQVKFADSS

-3074 TAAQKD
+3074 AAAQKD

-3120 FVSAVASGLS
+3120 FVSAVSGGLS

-3142 LNFTCTQ
+3142 INFTCTH
-3149 GGGVHSYPRSSDP
+3149 GGGVHSYPRSTDP

-3202 QYQPSY
+3202 QYQPTY
-3208 CDYDATTGIMEV
+3208 CDYDATTGVMKV
-3220 WATAHGLSNGDF
+3220 WASAHGLTNGDF
-3232 VQFAADGLTFK
+3232 VQFATGGLSFK
-3243 CSRDGYATNH
+3243 CSRDAYATTH

-3271 VSTNNFKVNIGQAV
+3271 VSTNTFKVNIGQTA
-3285 EKAMT
+3285 EKAFT
-3290 PTSATFNA
+3290 PTSATFTA
-3298 STGALSMSVE
+3298 TTGALTLTSE

-3319 ATGASFNTTTGIV
+3319 ATGATFNTTTGIV
-3332 TIEVNN
+3332 TITVVG
-3338 HGFKAGDKVKLKDGA
+3338 HGFRAGDKVKLKDGA
-3353 ITFSCT
+3353 ITMSCT
-3359 HGSGGQTAYPRST
+3359 HGGGGNGAYPRST

-3383 AVNPDT
+3383 AVSTDT
-3389 FDIQCLD
+3389 FDIQCLN
-3396 DTPCTNTTT
+3396 DTPCSNTTT
-3405 HTFVSGLADG
+3405 HTWVSGLADG

-3429 LTFTCSMDDDFSRHS
+3429 LTFTCDMDDDFSRHS
-3444 YPAAGDR
+3444 YPAPGDP
-3451 SSKAVIG
+3451 SSKEVLG
-3458 VESVTSDTFTVDV
+3458 VETVTADTFTVDV
-3471 GASPEVAFTPTA
+3471 GSSPQVAFTPTA

-3512 NSLMFRCDMENDGT
+3512 NSLMFRCHMENDGT

-3537 TLHNY
+3537 SIHNY
-3542 PRVTDPAAKTNQYI
+3542 PRPTDPAAKTNQYI

-3561 TTITVNVGTSPIVNY
+3561 TTITVNVGPSPTVNY

-3601 YDTFTPTDI
+3601 YDTYTPTDV

-3623 KGHTINK
+3623 KGHTLSK
-3630 GDYVQIAKESLTF
+3630 GDFVQIAKESLTF

-3652 SYPRVTDP
+3652 SYPRTTDP

-3666 QVLAVTNDTIQL
+3666 QVLSVTNDTILL

-3689 AHTFVSASDNCV
+3689 AHTFVAASANCI
-3701 QRKGD
+3701 QRLGD
-3706 TIKLAD
+3706 TIKLTD
-3712 GGIVMSC
+3712 SSIVMSC

-3727 SYPRTDTISYTPTDA
+3727 SYPRTDTVSYTPTDA
-3742 DYDPATGIMTVT
+3742 TYDTATGVIEIT
-3754 HGGGAAAFVNGDQ
+3754 HGGGAGAFVNGDQ
-3767 VKFDDSAIV
+3767 VRFDDSALV
-3776 FTCTQGGGTH
+3776 FTCTHGGGTH
-3786 AYPRATDPA
+3786 AYPRNSDPA

-3800 TIWDADDTTFKVQVL
+3800 TIWDANSTTFKVQVL

-3822 VTVHTFDSAVSNGL
+3822 VTAHSFQSAVSNSM
-3836 KKKKDWAYDRPIPI
+3836 KKKKDWAWDRPIPI
-3850 KSVGYTSHAV
+3850 KSVAYASHAV
-3860 TAAVYVPSTG
+3860 SNATYVPSTG
-3870 VLTSTVAGHG
+3870 VLTATVAAHG

-3886 VKVNQGALKFTC
+3886 VKVNQKSLKFTC

-3903 ATVKSY
+3903 TLVKSY

-3915 NYDEWM
+3915 NYDEWL

-3935 GVAGPNGQHAHTF
+3935 GAAGPNGQHTHTF

-3956 TVAAYD
+3956 TAAAYD
-3962 PLTGVFTITINNHG
+3962 PTTGVFTITINDHG
-3976 FIAGDEIKID
+3976 FVAGEEIKID
-3986 DDTFRFTCNED
+3986 DGAFRFTCNED
-3997 FHTSFHNY
+3997 FHTSNHDY
-4005 PRSTDPISGQW
+4005 PRATDPISGQW

-4037 TNTTA
+4037 TNTTD

-4052 ITRATVK
+4052 ITRAAIK
-4059 KQTGVITINTNNRDS
+4059 KQTGVITINTNNRDA

-4086 AGATAVIAGGN
+4086 AGATTVIAGGN

-4103 QATTNAIKSGG
+4103 QATTDAIKSGG
-4114 DHTHTFV
+4114 NHTHTFI
-4121 NATPGSVKTGFA
+4121 NAKPGSVKTSFA
-4133 HQFVS
+4133 HEFVS

-4147 LVQSGG
+4147 LVRSGG
-4153 YEYDKLADAG
+4153 FEYDRLADAG
-4163 RLIRENLDFIATTA
+4163 RLIRDNLEFIATTA

-4188 VVPSFVKCIR
+4188 VVPNFFKCIR
-4198 DTKLITEAV
+4198 DTKLITEAI

-4256 ISVTTNHYTEGAQY
+4256 ILVTTNSYTEGAQFR
-4270 KDLTITNDSGNAT
+4270 DLTITNDSGNTT

-4320 TRTSSSNPEFQVEV
+4320 TRTASESPEFQVEV
-4334 GTVAFDGTDKI
+4334 GTVAFDGTDKK
-4345 FSAKVAGSNYALPA
+4345 FNAKVAGSNYALPA

-4365 FLNSILQIKGSTEAY
+4365 FLNSILQVKGSTAAY
-4380 TYTGSTIS
+4380 TYTGSEIT

-4407 QLLDTIAPFFDN
+4407 TILDTLAPFFDN
-4419 ARKTFVMTL
+4419 AKKTFTMKL
-4428 NSEPFSLQSDNSSVE
+4428 QNEPFSLQSDNTAVE
-4443 PANNVMIFLNGV
+4443 ASNNLMIFLNGV
-4455 FQEPGVAYQ
+4455 FQEPGVAYA

-4476 RAGSTCS
+4476 RAGSTCD
-4483 LYIYVGSAEDIFI
+4483 LYIYTGSAEDVFT

-4501 SLDPNDRVMVKSEG
+4501 SLDPNDRVMVVSEG
-4515 EDRLLATVS
+4515 QDRLLATVS
-4524 SATSVDTYEYTGLR
+4524 SATSIDTYEYTGLR
-4538 PTVANF
+4538 PSVATF
-4544 ECTINNGKVDTVS
+4544 ECTISNGSVDTVS
-4557 ILDGGSNYEVPPILY
+4557 ILDQGSNYEVPPILY
-4572 FQGGSGTGASAE
+4572 FQGGSGTGAMAE
-4584 TVVQSGSGTVTS
+4584 TTIESGSGKVLS
-4596 IVNLNGGAGYLTPP
+4596 ITNLKGGAGYITAP
-4610 TVFAVHPVHIER
+4610 TVFAVHPVHVER
-4622 KSRDRIISNTL
+4622 KSRNRIVSNTT
-4633 ALANTYLASSISA
+4633 ALGTTYLASSISA

-4657 FDVSQNIGFPD
+4657 FNTSQNIGFPD
-4668 EGEVLIPYY
+4668 EGEILIPYW
-4677 NPATDSSG
+4677 NGTL
-4685 NVIGWTCE
+4685 WTVE

-4698 SKNTSANTLTVAT
+4698 AKNTVANTLTVAT
-4711 GGRGYGGTTAFAISI
+4711 GGRGYGGTTASAITI

-4734 GTVSTITTSAA
+4734 GTVCTVNTGTA
-4745 HNLTTGMSIYLD
+4745 HNLVTGMSIYLD
-4757 HTSGDGFDGAYKV
+4757 HTSGTGFDGSYNI
-4770 TVTAVDTFTVEYPF
+4770 TVATSNTFTVEYPF

-4790 NVSLLPEVRLRSL
+4790 NVSLLPQVRLRSL